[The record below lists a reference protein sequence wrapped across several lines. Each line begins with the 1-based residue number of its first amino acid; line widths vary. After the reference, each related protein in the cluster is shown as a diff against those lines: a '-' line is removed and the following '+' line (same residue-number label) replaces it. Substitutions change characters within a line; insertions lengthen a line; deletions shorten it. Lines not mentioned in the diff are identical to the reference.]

1 MYLKTMEFSISTL
14 KIEEKIPSLK
24 QVIPNGE
31 VTGTYLNCNYTISPD
46 EGRLVISGKNEQEML
61 KCAKSITR
69 ILSRRQNWGFYY
81 DLRRF
86 KTTDDDA
93 GEGRVSRTI
102 SRTVTDVSMKNSL
115 QSAFDSKA
123 AFEGQISKEHEL
135 PAFFDLLFQEAV
147 FNKSMKK
154 NRIAFILA
162 FSTLENAVKLL
173 CMHHCEVRIKSK
185 SPQFLFEKLEQDST
199 IQLKADVSDFDDGS
213 RFKKI
218 RNDIAHGGS
227 KYEDKD
233 IKEDLD
239 KLLFKVDEI
248 LGELSPFLVQYEQ
261 HL

>member
-1 MYLKTMEFSISTL
+1 
-14 KIEEKIPSLK
+14 
-24 QVIPNGE
+24 
-31 VTGTYLNCNYTISPD
+31 
-46 EGRLVISGKNEQEML
+46 ML
-61 KCAKSITR
+61 KCAKGITR
-69 ILSRRQNWGFYY
+69 ILSRKQNWGFYY

-86 KTTDDDA
+86 KTTDDDV

-102 SRTVTDVSMKNSL
+102 SRTVTDVSMKAFL

-123 AFEGQISKEHEL
+123 TFEGQISKEHEL

-162 FSTLENAVKLL
+162 FSTLESAVKFL
-173 CMHHCEVRIKSK
+173 CEHHCNASIRKKSIQK
-185 SPQFLFEKLEQDST
+185 LFENLKQDPQFRA
-199 IQLKADVSDFDDGS
+199 QLKADVSDFDDGS
-213 RFKKI
+213 WFKKI

-227 KYEDKD
+227 KYADKD
-233 IKEDLD
+233 IKEDANN
-239 KLLFKVDEI
+239 LLCKVDKI